1 MTTRTGRLG
10 IVLALA
16 LVAAAGLAGRLWL
29 AQEAQPAVGPPI
41 NVVLIGWDGAQRNH
55 VNELLAA
62 GKLPTLAAL
71 RDEGALVEIEVTT
84 GATDTKAGW
93 TQILTGFRP
102 EKSGVTSNGKYQP
115 IPEGC
120 TIWERLETAF
130 GPDHVVTLAVIGK
143 KGHVDAD
150 APRKVPY
157 ERWAQQRLR
166 QLQRQKGADAPAA
179 LPAPR
184 AGRTVAGG
192 GTIVEEGGKLFVAI
206 PGKPYF
212 NAKPHLDLWVNGL
225 IENDK
230 VGERALAEL
239 EKHRND
245 SFFAF
250 IHFAMPDHA
259 GHAHGENSEEYSQG
273 IISDDEWTGR
283 IIAKLKEL
291 GLYEKTLVYVT
302 ADHGFDEGQRTHRN
316 APHVFLATNDKLVSR
331 NGDRADIAP
340 TILKRFGLD
349 LATLQPAV
357 DGRPLDEAEAQ

>member
-1 MTTRTGRLG
+1 MSARSRR
-10 IVLALA
+10 LA
-16 LVAAAGLAGRLWL
+16 LVAVLVLVATASLAGGLWL
-29 AQEAQPAVGPPI
+29 AQDVQPSLTPPV

-55 VNELLAA
+55 MNELLAA
-62 GKLPTLAAL
+62 GQLPALAAL
-71 RDEGALVEIEVTT
+71 RNEGALVEIEVTT

-102 EKSGVTSNGKYQP
+102 EKSGVYSNGKYQP

-120 TIWERLETAF
+120 TVWERLETAF
-130 GPDHVVTLAVIGK
+130 GPRHIVTLAVIGK

-150 APRKVPY
+150 GPSKVPY
-157 ERWAQQRLR
+157 ERWARQRLR
-166 QLQRQKGADAPAA
+166 QLRRQKGQAAPTA

-184 AGRTVAGG
+184 AGRTVQGG
-192 GTIVEEGGKLFVAI
+192 GTIVEEGGQFFVSF

-212 NAKPHLDLWVNGL
+212 NAKAHLDLWVNGL
-225 IENDK
+225 TENDK

-239 EKHRND
+239 EQHRGEP
-245 SFFAF
+245 FFAF

-259 GHAHGENSEEYSQG
+259 GHQYGENSEEYSQG

-283 IIAKLKEL
+283 IIAKLQEL
-291 GLYEKTLVYVT
+291 GLYEKTLVYV
-302 ADHGFDEGQRTHRN
+302 AVDHGFDEGQTRHKA
-316 APHVFLATNDKLVSR
+316 APHVFLGTNDKLVNR

-349 LATLQPAV
+349 LGALEPAL
-357 DGRPLDEAEAQ
+357 DGTALDEPTPQ